1 MQQTL
6 RIRKGFH
13 AGCIAQDLAQSLYSN
28 SHAVVQAVAD
38 EIHGASSDR
47 IQPLLFVVD
56 SILKKVGKDY
66 KVHFADRLPEALG
79 VACQKV
85 DRESHAWMKKMVEES
100 WRKHELLPLGV
111 FDKLT
116 VVFQPQAA
124 VTFQPPVQAVPSPVP
139 VAQAVPQAPIAAQ
152 QVDAPSSL
160 ASMALESDEVVERRL
175 QILTKIIERKPPK
188 PDELQEI
195 MKVPEI
201 RKAIAMQQKNQRQE
215 AMAMLSQFKQ
225 ELERRHQQILSE
237 RDPRLQSQQKRS
249 DAKDPRLQD
258 KKPQDPRHAA
268 EGKGPARPPDPRR
281 QADAET
287 SKETASEPAKK
298 RVKVEGDADV
308 TTVVSDDEVE
318 KIPDDEDMPLV
329 PTRQFLQGM
338 PSLGFSEAWLRQFMS
353 QMPRKGEARE
363 RRRQPVGRKILG
375 AAGEQMVYVDAMS
388 PGEMLLLMQFV
399 FMLEEKL
406 RSTGRSVDLAQ
417 RVSHSFSYLQVDLA
431 VDVMLKWVFDGL
443 PFQCGTTGLR
453 FANREKLRRQNEGL
467 KKRKELRQMNSE
479 ARGWMD
485 SIPDWVGNRDLVVG
499 PALFR
504 LGGDVGKAAPV
515 EAPAAL
521 DELPEERWEVPC
533 DERRSVCPIS
543 GERFDR
549 VWSSTLNDW
558 AFVGAVA
565 AEASATRPL
574 RFPPGGPL
582 GPQGLSE
589 TAVIFKKS
597 CFSDTSL
604 SRRLEALHDCGLPE
618 KCVLRPGPGPT
629 QVMSTATAKED
640 PELSL
645 LARSSVL
652 ARKLG
657 QSQPQQSPRQQLFA
671 TLISLNAPRL
681 GSFSDA
687 WVSCLR

>member
-1 MQQTL
+1 
-6 RIRKGFH
+6 
-13 AGCIAQDLAQSLYSN
+13 
-28 SHAVVQAVAD
+28 
-38 EIHGASSDR
+38 
-47 IQPLLFVVD
+47 
-56 SILKKVGKDY
+56 
-66 KVHFADRLPEALG
+66 
-79 VACQKV
+79 
-85 DRESHAWMKKMVEES
+85 
-100 WRKHELLPLGV
+100 
-111 FDKLT
+111 
-116 VVFQPQAA
+116 
-124 VTFQPPVQAVPSPVP
+124 
-139 VAQAVPQAPIAAQ
+139 
-152 QVDAPSSL
+152 
-160 ASMALESDEVVERRL
+160 
-175 QILTKIIERKPPK
+175 
-188 PDELQEI
+188 
-195 MKVPEI
+195 
-201 RKAIAMQQKNQRQE
+201 
-215 AMAMLSQFKQ
+215 
-225 ELERRHQQILSE
+225 
-237 RDPRLQSQQKRS
+237 
-249 DAKDPRLQD
+249 
-258 KKPQDPRHAA
+258 
-268 EGKGPARPPDPRR
+268 
-281 QADAET
+281 
-287 SKETASEPAKK
+287 
-298 RVKVEGDADV
+298 
-308 TTVVSDDEVE
+308 
-318 KIPDDEDMPLV
+318 
-329 PTRQFLQGM
+329 
-338 PSLGFSEAWLRQFMS
+338 
-353 QMPRKGEARE
+353 
-363 RRRQPVGRKILG
+363 
-375 AAGEQMVYVDAMS
+375 MVYVDAMS

-453 FANREKLRRQNEGL
+453 FANREKLRRQNESL

-604 SRRLEALHDCGLPE
+604 SRRLEALHDCGAPE
-618 KCVLRPGPGPT
+618 KRVPRPGPGPT

-640 PELSL
+640 PDLSL
-645 LARSSVL
+645 LTRSS
-652 ARKLG
+652 ARK
-657 QSQPQQSPRQQLFA
+657 F
-671 TLISLNAPRL
+671 
-681 GSFSDA
+681 F
-687 WVSCLR
+687 

>member
-1 MQQTL
+1 MAHLLQQ
-6 RIRKGFH
+6 
-13 AGCIAQDLAQSLYSN
+13 AC
-28 SHAVVQAVAD
+28 VQPRESAK
-38 EIHGASSDR
+38 R

-79 VACQKV
+79 VACQKI
-85 DRESHAWMKKMVEES
+85 DREGHAWLKKMVDES

-111 FDKLT
+111 FDKLK

-124 VTFQPPVQAVPSPVP
+124 APLMGHVGVAAMFQQHAQAAPPPPPP
-139 VAQAVPQAPIAAQ
+139 VAQAIPQAPAPAQ
-152 QVDAPSSL
+152 QADVSSSL

-175 QILTKIIERKPPK
+175 QILTKVIERKPAEAE
-188 PDELQEI
+188 ELQEI

-215 AMAMLSQFKQ
+215 AMALLSKFKQ
-225 ELERRHQQILSE
+225 ELERRHQEILSE
-237 RDPRLQSQQKRS
+237 RDPRLRTEQKRS

-258 KKPQDPRHAA
+258 KKPQDPRQAA
-268 EGKGPARPPDPRR
+268 EGKGPVRPADPRR
-281 QADAET
+281 QADAEA
-287 SKETASEPAKK
+287 SKATASEPAKK

-318 KIPDDEDMPLV
+318 KIADDEDMPLV

-453 FANREKLRRQNEGL
+453 FSTREKLRRQNESL

-504 LGGDVGKAAPV
+504 LGGAEVGKASAV
-515 EAPAAL
+515 EAPVME
-521 DELPEERWEVPC
+521 ELPEERWEAAAA
-533 DERRSVCPIS
+533 S
-543 GERFDR
+543 
-549 VWSSTLNDW
+549 
-558 AFVGAVA
+558 A
-565 AEASATRPL
+565 AE
-574 RFPPGGPL
+574 
-582 GPQGLSE
+582 
-589 TAVIFKKS
+589 
-597 CFSDTSL
+597 TSL
-604 SRRLEALHDCGLPE
+604 LHVSCTLGGR
-618 KCVLRPGPGPT
+618 CH
-629 QVMSTATAKED
+629 VMSAD
-640 PELSL
+640 LPS
-645 LARSSVL
+645 
-652 ARKLG
+652 
-657 QSQPQQSPRQQLFA
+657 
-671 TLISLNAPRL
+671 
-681 GSFSDA
+681 A
-687 WVSCLR
+687 WC

>member
-1 MQQTL
+1 PEGQ
-6 RIRKGFH
+6 
-13 AGCIAQDLAQSLYSN
+13 AGVEVFRAAIKDLDTKSQSKIKNLTDLAQSLYSN
-28 SHAVVQAVAD
+28 SHAVVQAVAE

-79 VACQKV
+79 SATST
-85 DRESHAWMKKMVEES
+85 DR
-100 WRKHELLPLGV
+100 
-111 FDKLT
+111 
-116 VVFQPQAA
+116 
-124 VTFQPPVQAVPSPVP
+124 SPAGDV
-139 VAQAVPQAPIAAQ
+139 
-152 QVDAPSSL
+152 

-225 ELERRHQQILSE
+225 VRHGAGSWGLVNGHQQILSE
-237 RDPRLQSQQKRS
+237 RVLGLKSGEDPRLRSEQKRS
-249 DAKDPRLQD
+249 DAKEKREKQQLYDDPRLQD

-453 FANREKLRRQNEGL
+453 FANREKLRRQNESL

-574 RFPPGGPL
+574 
-582 GPQGLSE
+582 
-589 TAVIFKKS
+589 
-597 CFSDTSL
+597 
-604 SRRLEALHDCGLPE
+604 
-618 KCVLRPGPGPT
+618 
-629 QVMSTATAKED
+629 
-640 PELSL
+640 
-645 LARSSVL
+645 
-652 ARKLG
+652 
-657 QSQPQQSPRQQLFA
+657 
-671 TLISLNAPRL
+671 
-681 GSFSDA
+681 
-687 WVSCLR
+687 